1 MKGGFDMN
9 SFMLTIIVFL
19 SFLSGFFVVFGL
31 LGSHFKLLD
40 DIYETRYAPIRPGVF
55 RKKEDVKTTLKRQY
69 GISDSDDNDCYF
81 DDENTESDIVSE
93 EVEDAKENYSE
104 VTSENSGGFLQSRMP
119 SKELSYTE
127 FMSNLKEESS
137 FEECMKDNISNE
149 NNAYKILKRK
159 KESQQEIMKQ
169 EEKDNVQNPKE
180 NV

>member
-1 MKGGFDMN
+1 MN
-9 SFMLTIIVFL
+9 SFVLTVIVFL

-31 LGSHFKLLD
+31 LGSHYKLLD

-69 GISDSDDNDCYF
+69 GISDMSDNDCCF
-81 DDENTESDIVSE
+81 DDENAESDIIAK
-93 EVEDAKENYSE
+93 EVEDTQEDCPDE
-104 VTSENSGGFLQSRMP
+104 TPENSGGFLKSRMP

-137 FEECMKDNISNE
+137 FEKCIKENMSNE

-159 KESQQEIMKQ
+159 KESQQETREQ
-169 EEKDNVQNPKE
+169 EKKEDIQDEKEDV
-180 NV
+180 